1 SGDAQRLSENLKIM
15 QKELQK
21 IWQQLR

>member
-1 SGDAQRLSENLKIM
+1 LVECNIQLENKM

-21 IWQQLR
+21 ISKSIK